1 MSIGNGTILSLMRR
15 AGEPDGAPGGLT
27 VGIVRGTWGL
37 RVMEL
42 RALCACGGS
51 RHVHRFEK
59 NGQWAKNK
67 LLICIDLTCP
77 FMDLAHTY
85 RTYRTRP
92 RLFPNRREQDFS
104 RFNKETTR
112 ERQSLRPPTRKP

>member
-1 MSIGNGTILSLMRR
+1 MRR

-27 VGIVRGTWGL
+27 GGVVRGTWGL

-42 RALCACGGS
+42 RALCGGVADMFIDL
-51 RHVHRFEK
+51 RK
-59 NGQWAKNK
+59 MDNGQKNK

-112 ERQSLRPPTRKP
+112 ER